1 MQLSTNFRLSE
12 FTRSDTAK
20 RLGIENECSSVEQ
33 VLNLA
38 YLCHMVLQP
47 LRDRF
52 GPIRITSGYR
62 CPELNGAVGGA
73 SNSQHMRGEAA
84 DIYLPS
90 VEKGLEYL
98 AFLKTLPAVDEL
110 IWERK
115 GNTHWIHVSARRKT
129 PSALWASPP
138 LWGEL
143 PTPSPLR
150 GTTPTLGVESVTTAS
165 TAPANCPPET
175 GGTRSEATEGVDD
188 TNGNY
193 PPPPPCGVLAPV
205 SGGESVTTDY

>member
-52 GPIRITSGYR
+52 GP
-62 CPELNGAVGGA
+62 ELNRAVGGVK
-73 SNSQHMRGEAA
+73 NSQHMRGEAA
-84 DIYLPS
+84 DIHLPS

-98 AFLKTLPAVDEL
+98 AFLKTLPVVDEL

-115 GNTHWIHVSARRKT
+115 GNTHWIHVSAKRLK
-129 PSALWASPP
+129 
-138 LWGEL
+138 
-143 PTPSPLR
+143 
-150 GTTPTLGVESVTTAS
+150 
-165 TAPANCPPET
+165 PET
-175 GGTRSEATEGVDD
+175 
-188 TNGNY
+188 
-193 PPPPPCGVLAPV
+193 
-205 SGGESVTTDY
+205 

>member
-47 LRDRF
+47 LRDKF

-62 CPELNGAVGGA
+62 CPELNDAVGGVK
-73 SNSQHMRGEAA
+73 NSQHMRGEAA
-84 DIYLPS
+84 DIHLPS
-90 VEKGLEYL
+90 VDKGKEYL
-98 AFLKTLPAVDEL
+98 TFLKTLPAVDQL

-115 GNTHWIHVSARRKT
+115 GNVCWIHVSAKRKT

-138 LWGEL
+138 LWGETDPSRAL
-143 PTPSPLR
+143 PQGASEVFR
-150 GTTPTLGVESVTTAS
+150 GSTECASVPREGSIPHCDA
-165 TAPANCPPET
+165 
-175 GGTRSEATEGVDD
+175 RTE
-188 TNGNY
+188 
-193 PPPPPCGVLAPV
+193 
-205 SGGESVTTDY
+205 

>member
-20 RLGIENECSSVEQ
+20 RLGIENDCSSVEQ

-62 CPELNGAVGGA
+62 CPELNGAVGGVK
-73 SNSQHMRGEAA
+73 NSQHMRGEAA
-84 DIYLPS
+84 DIHLPS
-90 VEKGLEYL
+90 VEIGKEYF

-115 GNTHWIHVSARRKT
+115 GNVCWIHVSARRVKT
-129 PSALWASPP
+129 PSALLASPP

-143 PTPSPLR
+143 HTPSPLR

-175 GGTRSEATEGVDD
+175 GGTRSEATEGVDI
-188 TNGNY
+188 TLTSN
-193 PPPPPCGVLAPV
+193 L
-205 SGGESVTTDY
+205 

>member
-1 MQLSTNFRLSE
+1 MLREDRVLYKEIRFTKRIGIMRLSNNFRLSE
-12 FTRSDTAK
+12 FTHSDTAK

-47 LRDRF
+47 LRDKF
-52 GPIRITSGYR
+52 GPIHITSGYR
-62 CPELNGAVGGA
+62 QPELNAAVGGA

-90 VEKGLEYL
+90 VEKGLAYL
-98 AFLKTLPAVDEL
+98 DFLKTLPAVDEL

-129 PSALWASPP
+129 HPI
-138 LWGEL
+138 
-143 PTPSPLR
+143 
-150 GTTPTLGVESVTTAS
+150 
-165 TAPANCPPET
+165 
-175 GGTRSEATEGVDD
+175 
-188 TNGNY
+188 
-193 PPPPPCGVLAPV
+193 PPCEG
-205 SGGESVTTDY
+205 GGEVTTDY

>member
-62 CPELNGAVGGA
+62 CPELNSAVGGVK
-73 SNSQHMRGEAA
+73 NSQHLRGEAA
-84 DIYLPS
+84 DIHLPS
-90 VEKGLEYL
+90 VDKGLEYL

-115 GNTHWIHVSARRKT
+115 GNTHWIHVSAKRVKT
-129 PSALWASPP
+129 PSALWAMSSRQTGEFSPHQARIDFESILRGPCSPP
-138 LWGEL
+138 LWGE
-143 PTPSPLR
+143 TDPSPALPSM
-150 GTTPTLGVESVTTAS
+150 GGVVTPAS
-165 TAPANCPPET
+165 TAPAPLPIEGEMPERQR
-175 GGTRSEATEGVDD
+175 G
-188 TNGNY
+188 
-193 PPPPPCGVLAPV
+193 
-205 SGGESVTTDY
+205 SVF

>member
-47 LRDRF
+47 LRDKF

-62 CPELNGAVGGA
+62 CPELNHAVGGVK
-73 SNSQHMRGEAA
+73 NSQHMRGEAA

-90 VEKGLEYL
+90 VEKGREYL
-98 AFLKTLPAVDEL
+98 AFLKTLPHVDQL
-110 IWERK
+110 IWEKK

-129 PSALWASPP
+129 HPIPPCEGGGEDPSSALLSM
-138 LWGEL
+138 G
-143 PTPSPLR
+143 
-150 GTTPTLGVESVTTAS
+150 ESVTTAS

-175 GGTRSEATEGVDD
+175 GWRRGSLEE
-188 TNGNY
+188 
-193 PPPPPCGVLAPV
+193 
-205 SGGESVTTDY
+205 

>member
-1 MQLSTNFRLSE
+1 MRLSNNFRLSE

-47 LRDRF
+47 LRDKF

-62 CPELNGAVGGA
+62 CPELNHAVGGA
-73 SNSQHMRGEAA
+73 SNSHHLRGEAA
-84 DIYLPS
+84 DIHLPS
-90 VEKGLEYL
+90 VEKGKEYL

-115 GNTHWIHVSARRKT
+115 GNVCWIHVSARRKT
-129 PSALWASPP
+129 HPIQSARRTGECSPP
-138 LWGEL
+138 
-143 PTPSPLR
+143 
-150 GTTPTLGVESVTTAS
+150 
-165 TAPANCPPET
+165 
-175 GGTRSEATEGVDD
+175 EAQMDIQ
-188 TNGNY
+188 
-193 PPPPPCGVLAPV
+193 
-205 SGGESVTTDY
+205 SIF

>member
-1 MQLSTNFRLSE
+1 MRLSNNFCLSE

-20 RLGIENECSSVEQ
+20 RLGIENECSNVEQ

-47 LRDRF
+47 LRDKF

-84 DIYLPS
+84 DIHLPS

-98 AFLKTLPAVDEL
+98 AFLKTLPVVDEL
-110 IWERK
+110 IWERN
-115 GNTHWIHVSARRKT
+115 GNTHWIHVSARR
-129 PSALWASPP
+129 
-138 LWGEL
+138 
-143 PTPSPLR
+143 
-150 GTTPTLGVESVTTAS
+150 VTH
-165 TAPANCPPET
+165 PI
-175 GGTRSEATEGVDD
+175 
-188 TNGNY
+188 
-193 PPPPPCGVLAPV
+193 PPCE
-205 SGGESVTTDY
+205 GGGSYYRQ

>member
-47 LRDRF
+47 LRDKF

-62 CPELNGAVGGA
+62 QPELNGAVGGA

-90 VEKGLEYL
+90 VDKGLEYL
-98 AFLKTLPAVDEL
+98 AFLKTLPVLDQL
-110 IWERK
+110 IWERN
-115 GNTHWIHVSARRKT
+115 GDICWIHVSAKRLKT

-143 PTPSPLR
+143 HTPSPLR

-165 TAPANCPPET
+165 TA
-175 GGTRSEATEGVDD
+175 
-188 TNGNY
+188 
-193 PPPPPCGVLAPV
+193 LAKLSP
-205 SGGESVTTDY
+205 

>member
-52 GPIRITSGYR
+52 GPIRINSGYR
-62 CPELNGAVGGA
+62 CPELNRAVGGVK
-73 SNSQHMRGEAA
+73 NSQHLRGEAA
-84 DIYLPS
+84 DIHLPS
-90 VEKGLEYL
+90 VEKGKEYL

-110 IWERK
+110 IWERN
-115 GNTHWIHVSARRKT
+115 GNVCWIHISARRVRT

-143 PTPSPLR
+143 STPS
-150 GTTPTLGVESVTTAS
+150 
-165 TAPANCPPET
+165 
-175 GGTRSEATEGVDD
+175 
-188 TNGNY
+188 
-193 PPPPPCGVLAPV
+193 PCGVLAPV
-205 SGGESVTTDY
+205 SGGESVTTVSTAPAKLSP

>member
-1 MQLSTNFRLSE
+1 MRLSNNFRLSE

-47 LRDRF
+47 LRDKF

-62 CPELNGAVGGA
+62 QPELNGAVGGA

-98 AFLKTLPAVDEL
+98 AFLKTLPVLDQL
-110 IWERK
+110 IWERN
-115 GNTHWIHVSARRKT
+115 GDICWIHVSARRLGKNRRQ
-129 PSALWASPP
+129 
-138 LWGEL
+138 
-143 PTPSPLR
+143 LR
-150 GTTPTLGVESVTTAS
+150 SIAH
-165 TAPANCPPET
+165 
-175 GGTRSEATEGVDD
+175 
-188 TNGNY
+188 
-193 PPPPPCGVLAPV
+193 
-205 SGGESVTTDY
+205 